1 MPGVEVEFDIDIDA
15 EEIQS
20 IADEWPEHRR
30 AILYALAEDLVGNIY
45 REIPVNTERARSTVR
60 TQERSGQITVVA
72 GGEKGVDYIRP
83 LLDGTEP
90 HAPGRPD
97 PEANPSLARWA
108 RRNEYPG
115 GFEAIYWSIYHYGTK
130 PHDFVTEPVED
141 TQDDAGDIA
150 TLVLRNRGV
159 FE

>member
-45 REIPVNTERARSTVR
+45 REIPVNTERARETVR

-90 HAPGRPD
+90 HAPGPPD

-115 GFEAIYWSIYHYGTK
+115 GFESIYWSIYHYGTE